1 MSVVSRGGPVN
12 EDEGF
17 DLDRSLAR
25 SQGQLATLFQRRCAL
40 SAASSLSSTSDGEIS
55 AATQRD
61 ACDRALQDTEENP
74 TPWRLGYA
82 PRRCSTRS
90 AGWTS
95 SSASAT
101 LITLFGVLNKVA
113 GAYGMLAVLLSGGA
127 ALSQPLEQLTMYAYS
142 IASLAAFIW
151 GMQKIS
157 EENGTK
163 TLLYAHMYA
172 ADHILGTV
180 YTAFFAV
187 VWYVYVPH
195 DGRRIANS
203 DAQKAMMGGSQSG
216 VGMDEAAR
224 TAAAMTVW
232 KSERGFSAAVLVI
245 GWLLKVYFIL
255 VLYSFALHLR
265 RGTYASL
272 PKSSHNTIPSSKFV
286 SEPSPYRPRSRYQPN
301 HTRNSSTGG
310 PQYTHLRGNSLASTA
325 GMGGRGSMD
334 GLDGTETTLA
344 ETLWEETDT
353 MLAEEE
359 KRLQSSAQQHG
370 RRSSRVAPPPPL
382 SAASRSAAATSGAA
396 GDAVPPSPA
405 FAKGTGIQ
413 RTSSGGVLVSGG
425 ATPSAGGA
433 TEAAGTEGS
442 ANPFAQI
449 LGRMS
454 GETPR

>member
-1 MSVVSRGGPVN
+1 MATRLRASPVLN
-12 EDEGF
+12 SFCGM
-17 DLDRSLAR
+17 DLK
-25 SQGQLATLFQRRCAL
+25 
-40 SAASSLSSTSDGEIS
+40 
-55 AATQRD
+55 
-61 ACDRALQDTEENP
+61 
-74 TPWRLGYA
+74 LG
-82 PRRCSTRS
+82 
-90 AGWTS
+90 
-95 SSASAT
+95 AT

-245 GWLLKVYFIL
+245 GWLLKIYFIL

-370 RRSSRVAPPPPL
+370 RRSSRVAAPPPL
-382 SAASRSAAATSGAA
+382 SAASRSGAATGGAA

-425 ATPSAGGA
+425 ATPGAGGPA
-433 TEAAGTEGS
+433 EAAGTEGS

-454 GETPR
+454 GEAPR

>member
-1 MSVVSRGGPVN
+1 MATRLRASPVLN
-12 EDEGF
+12 SFCGM
-17 DLDRSLAR
+17 DLK
-25 SQGQLATLFQRRCAL
+25 
-40 SAASSLSSTSDGEIS
+40 
-55 AATQRD
+55 
-61 ACDRALQDTEENP
+61 
-74 TPWRLGYA
+74 LG
-82 PRRCSTRS
+82 
-90 AGWTS
+90 
-95 SSASAT
+95 AT

-301 HTRNSSTGG
+301 HTRHSSTGG

-359 KRLQSSAQQHG
+359 KRLQTSAQQHG
-370 RRSSRVAPPPPL
+370 RRASKAHPPPPL
-382 SAASRSAAATSGAA
+382 SAASRSSAATGGAG

-425 ATPSAGGA
+425 ATPGAGGGA
-433 TEAAGTEGS
+433 TDAAGTEGS
-442 ANPFAQI
+442 ANPFARI

-454 GETPR
+454 GEAPR